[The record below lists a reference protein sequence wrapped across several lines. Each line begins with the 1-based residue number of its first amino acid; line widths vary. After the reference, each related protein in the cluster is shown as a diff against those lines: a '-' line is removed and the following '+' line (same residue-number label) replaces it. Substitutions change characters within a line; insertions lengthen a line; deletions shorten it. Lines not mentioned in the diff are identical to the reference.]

1 MKAIEMMLRSGK
13 KFSELRLFNPTPSV
27 NKNVKVS
34 DKSVIENKHIKEL
47 IEDSKAK
54 LSEKGKLIVR
64 PSGTEPLI
72 RITAE
77 GEDLD
82 LLNNIVEKI
91 SGAIEGA

>member
-1 MKAIEMMLRSGK
+1 MLRSGK
-13 KFSELRLFNPTPSV
+13 KFSELRLFETTPSI
-27 NKNVKVS
+27 NKNIKVT
-34 DKSVIENKHIKEL
+34 DKLIIENEKIKKL
-47 IEDSKAK
+47 IEDCRAE

-72 RITAE
+72 RLTAE

-91 SGAIEGA
+91 SAAIEKV